1 MAATVSATALLVR
14 ERALVVNLESVKA
27 IITADQASSLA
38 GYALPDKPRPFV

>member
-27 IITADQASSLA
+27 IITADQASS